1 MKIFVGLG
9 NPGGQ
14 YAQNR
19 HNIGFMAV
27 EAIAEAHGFQPWKAR
42 FQGQVA
48 EGRLGG
54 DKVLLLKP
62 ATFMNLSGQAVGEAM
77 RFYKLE
83 PADVVVFHDE
93 LDLAP
98 GRIKVKFGGGHAGHN
113 GLRSIHAHIGDA
125 YGRVR
130 MGIGHPGRKELVSG
144 YVLHDFARS
153 DADWLDDVLRG
164 VADGADDLARGDSAK
179 FLNAVGLR
187 VSPQRSGGGTA
198 PATAKTAKPAA
209 KAVDKATDRAPSP
222 ATTATPQNEDPAPDT
237 RSPLQRLADRFR

>member
-9 NPGGQ
+9 NPGSQ

-27 EAIAEAHGFQPWKAR
+27 DTIADMHGFQPWKSR

-54 DKVLLLKP
+54 DKVLLIKP
-62 ATFMNLSGQAVGEAM
+62 STFMNLSGQAVGEAM
-77 RFYKLE
+77 RFYKIE
-83 PADVVVFHDE
+83 PADVMVFHDE

-98 GRIKVKFGGGHAGHN
+98 GRLKVKTGGGHAGHN
-113 GLRSIHAHIGDA
+113 GLRSIHAHIGEA

-144 YVLHDFARS
+144 YVLHDFAKAES
-153 DADWLDDVLRG
+153 DWLDDVLRG
-164 VADGADDLARGDSAK
+164 VGDGADHLARGDAGK
-179 FLNAVGLR
+179 FMNAVGLR
-187 VSPQRSGGGTA
+187 ISPPRSGGGTA
-198 PATAKTAKPAA
+198 ATPSEKASDKPADGGD
-209 KAVDKATDRAPSP
+209 AV
-222 ATTATPQNEDPAPDT
+222 EDLPEPDT
-237 RSPLQRLADRFR
+237 RNPLQKLADRFR